1 MDTIRDSDLILYHY
15 RDGLDDAALA
25 AIAQALEQ
33 SPALR
38 ARYAALT
45 ATLQAA
51 DAQPLPQPDAGFEQ
65 RLWQRFDAQVEAAAA
80 PRQAAPHVREAAAG
94 RERHGTALRRPL
106 RLAAGALALVGA
118 LGLGFLLGRQPADSL
133 APPVA
138 GTGTSTGTANPPG
151 VSTDAGTT
159 LSTRVLDAYVA
170 AHLRETEGVVLTA
183 VNSDSADLLAGN
195 RELAAGLID
204 SNRLYAQAAAR
215 AGNARLANFLQQL
228 EPLLI
233 ELANPAGAGPIQDS
247 DGLRDYVDKTDL
259 LFQLRATQA
268 RMEPQ
273 RQTST

>member
-15 RDGLDDAALA
+15 RDGLDAAALA

-33 SPALR
+33 SPAVR
-38 ARYAALT
+38 ARYAALA

-51 DAQPLPQPDAGFEQ
+51 DAQPLPQPDTGFEQ

-80 PRQAAPHVREAAAG
+80 PRQAAPHVREAAG

-118 LGLGFLLGRQPADSL
+118 LGLGFLLGRQPVDAP

-151 VSTDAGTT
+151 VSIDAGNT

-233 ELANPAGAGPIQDS
+233 ELANPADAGPIKDS

>member
-1 MDTIRDSDLILYHY
+1 MDTIRDTDLILYHY
-15 RDGLDDAALA
+15 GDGLDAVTLA
-25 AIAQALEQ
+25 AIGQALEQ

-65 RLWQRFDAQVEAAAA
+65 RLWQNLDSRMAAAET
-80 PRQAAPHVREAAAG
+80 PRRAAPHPRDAAAG
-94 RERHGTALRRPL
+94 RERHGALPRRPL
-106 RLAAGALALVGA
+106 RLAAGALALVAA
-118 LGLGFLLGRQPADSL
+118 LGLGFQLGRQPVESP
-133 APPVA
+133 APPRIAV
-138 GTGTSTGTANPPG
+138 TANPAVTG
-151 VSTDAGTT
+151 EAGGS
-159 LSTRVLDAYVA
+159 LSSRVLDAYVA

-204 SNRLYAQAAAR
+204 SNRLYAQAATR

-233 ELANPAGAGPIQDS
+233 ELANPPDAGPIQDS

-268 RMEPQ
+268 RMAPQ

>member
-15 RDGLDDAALA
+15 RDGLDAAALA

-45 ATLQAA
+45 TTLQAA

-80 PRQAAPHVREAAAG
+80 PRQAAPHVREAAG

-106 RLAAGALALVGA
+106 RLAAGVLALVGA

-138 GTGTSTGTANPPG
+138 GTGTSTANPPG
-151 VSTDAGTT
+151 VSTDAGNT

-233 ELANPAGAGPIQDS
+233 ELANPADAGPIKDS

>member
-15 RDGLDDAALA
+15 RDGLDAAELA

-38 ARYAALT
+38 ARYAVLT

-51 DAQPLPQPDAGFEQ
+51 DAQPLPRPGAGFEQ
-65 RLWQRFDAQVEAAAA
+65 RLWQGLDARIEAAA
-80 PRQAAPHVREAAAG
+80 PRRAPPHAREGGTG
-94 RERHGTALRRPL
+94 RGRHSTARRPL
-106 RLAAGALALVGA
+106 RLAASALALVGA
-118 LGLGFLLGRQPADSL
+118 LGLGFLLGRQPADG
-133 APPVA
+133 PVA
-138 GTGTSTGTANPPG
+138 PVTRTGGANPTGVGTG
-151 VSTDAGTT
+151 DT
-159 LSTRVLDAYVA
+159 LSSRVLDAYVA

-183 VNSDSADLLAGN
+183 VNSESTGLLAGN

-233 ELANPAGAGPIQDS
+233 ELANPPGAGPIQDS
-247 DGLRDYVDKTDL
+247 AGLRDYVDKTDL

>member
-15 RDGLDDAALA
+15 RDGLDAAELA
-25 AIAQALEQ
+25 AIARALEQ

-38 ARYAALT
+38 ARYAALA

-65 RLWQRFDAQVEAAAA
+65 RLWQRFDAEVEAAA
-80 PRQAAPHVREAAAG
+80 PRQAVPHAREAAAG
-94 RERHGTALRRPL
+94 RERHGMGARRPL

-118 LGLGFLLGRQPADSL
+118 LGLGFLLGRQPADGPT
-133 APPVA
+133 APVA
-138 GTGTSTGTANPPG
+138 GTGMTNP
-151 VSTDAGTT
+151 AGMNAGDT
-159 LSTRVLDAYVA
+159 LSSRVLDAYVA

-183 VNSDSADLLAGN
+183 VNSDSAELLAGN

-233 ELANPAGAGPIQDS
+233 ELANPPGAGPIQDS